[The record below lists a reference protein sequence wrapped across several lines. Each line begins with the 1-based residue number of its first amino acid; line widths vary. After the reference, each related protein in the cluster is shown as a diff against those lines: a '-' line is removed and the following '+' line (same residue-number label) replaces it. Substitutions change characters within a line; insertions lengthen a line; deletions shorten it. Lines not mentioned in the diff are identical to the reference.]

1 MVYPASTSNLDRFP
15 VQSNMAMIALLSEIA
30 IVLVILIM
38 TTDAG
43 CRQNHFAAY
52 RCIVTIDTLESLVLP
67 VKLEV
72 GFVVVEIPVLP
83 VASVVASFASSAK
96 GAFVHVL
103 LRMARRAIRLRLL
116 EYHRQMTFFA
126 LGQNMLSGKL
136 ETRNPVIEFSLFP
149 RILMMAGFAFFPFLA
164 FMFVVFVVA

>member
-1 MVYPASTSNLDRFP
+1 MNGNGPLLTLIVYPASTSNLDRFP

-52 RCIVTIDTLESLVLP
+52 RCIVTIDTLESLVLS

-72 GFVVVEIPVLP
+72 GFIVIEIPVFP
-83 VASVVASFASSAK
+83 VASVVASITCSAK

-103 LRMARRAIRLRLL
+103 FSMARRAIRLGLL
-116 EYHRQMTFFA
+116 EYHR
-126 LGQNMLSGKL
+126 
-136 ETRNPVIEFSLFP
+136 
-149 RILMMAGFAFFPFLA
+149 
-164 FMFVVFVVA
+164 